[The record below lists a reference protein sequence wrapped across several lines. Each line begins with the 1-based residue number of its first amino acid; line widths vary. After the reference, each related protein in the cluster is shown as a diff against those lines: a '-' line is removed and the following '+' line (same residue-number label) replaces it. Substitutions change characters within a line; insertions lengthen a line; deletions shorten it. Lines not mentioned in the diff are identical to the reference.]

1 MMVSITTLG
10 CKSNQYDSFAI
21 EEMLE
26 KNNFLIVDSPENAD
40 ACIINTCTVTG
51 KTDSQSRQLIR
62 KVRRKNPRALVIVT
76 GCYAQVSPQEIAAI
90 EGVDYILGNPEKEK
104 IAEYLIAGKRP
115 HGYKVKVDV
124 GAQSSNLGLRA
135 SRAPG
140 RTRAYLKLQDGCD
153 NTCSYCI
160 IPKARGRER
169 SLSLNNVL
177 REIDKLIEKGYKEI
191 VFTGIHLGSYGLDLP
206 LGMDITKLIRLV
218 EDRRYPCRFRISSLD
233 PDEVTDELIDIV
245 SSAKT
250 ICKHLHLP
258 LQSGDEGI
266 LRKMNRH
273 SNLALFRDKIIR
285 LVDSIPSISI
295 GVDIIVGFP
304 GEGDREFLNTC
315 NMLEELP
322 ISYIHIFPFSKR
334 IGTPAANFE
343 GQIKDTVIKQRCKRL
358 KDVDKEKRM
367 IFYRNFIG
375 KKVQV
380 LIESNMNR
388 GTGLFQGRTDNYI
401 PVLID
406 NYGGPTNTLH
416 PVILKKITEDG
427 VIGSVFVH
435 NVINK
440 CF

>member
-1 MMVSITTLG
+1 
-10 CKSNQYDSFAI
+10 
-21 EEMLE
+21 
-26 KNNFLIVDSPENAD
+26 
-40 ACIINTCTVTG
+40 
-51 KTDSQSRQLIR
+51 
-62 KVRRKNPRALVIVT
+62 
-76 GCYAQVSPQEIAAI
+76 
-90 EGVDYILGNPEKEK
+90 
-104 IAEYLIAGKRP
+104 
-115 HGYKVKVDV
+115 
-124 GAQSSNLGLRA
+124 
-135 SRAPG
+135 
-140 RTRAYLKLQDGCD
+140 
-153 NTCSYCI
+153 
-160 IPKARGRER
+160 
-169 SLSLNNVL
+169 L

-191 VFTGIHLGSYGLDLP
+191 VITGIHLGSYGLGLP
-206 LGMDITKLIRLV
+206 SGLDIIKLIRLI
-218 EDRRYPCRFRISSLD
+218 EDRRYPCRFRVSSLD
-233 PDEVTDELIDIV
+233 PDEVTDEFIDIMA
-245 SSAKT
+245 SAKT

-266 LRKMNRH
+266 LKKMNRC
-273 SNLALFRDKIIR
+273 SNSTLFRERIIR
-285 LVDSIPSISI
+285 LVDSMPSLSI

-304 GEGDREFLNTC
+304 GEGDAEFLNTY
-315 NMLEELP
+315 NMLKELP